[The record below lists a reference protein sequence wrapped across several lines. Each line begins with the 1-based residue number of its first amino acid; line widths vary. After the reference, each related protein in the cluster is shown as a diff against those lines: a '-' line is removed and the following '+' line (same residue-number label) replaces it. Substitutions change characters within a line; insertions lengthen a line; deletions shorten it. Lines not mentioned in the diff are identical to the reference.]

1 MVDMSFLH
9 FLWTVAVAFVF
20 VMFLVLFIAVVVDVF
35 GRHDISGWAKA
46 GWLILVFVLPLIGVL
61 IYIGVRPA
69 EVHV

>member
-1 MVDMSFLH
+1 MSFLH

-35 GRHDISGWAKA
+35 GRHDISGWTKV

-61 IYIGVRPA
+61 IYIGLRPVG
-69 EVHV
+69 VHG